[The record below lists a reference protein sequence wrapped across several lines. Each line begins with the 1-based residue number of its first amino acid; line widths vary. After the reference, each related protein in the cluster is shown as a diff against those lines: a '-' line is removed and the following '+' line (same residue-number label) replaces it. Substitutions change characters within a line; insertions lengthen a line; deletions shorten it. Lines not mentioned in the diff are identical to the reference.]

1 MALTCMSL
9 PTLQETVP
17 QQLSTSLAAPSLP
30 VNAPAAEEELPATPT
45 HHIDGNQDTLN
56 EQLDTIFQQY
66 GVKGCSVAA
75 FEGEEIVYTHSYGI
89 ARGNQPADEN
99 TKYRIA
105 SISKAVTAAL
115 AMHLVD
121 QGKLSLEDELAS
133 IHPALQNPA
142 YPDDPATLQMLLT
155 HTSGIIDGAGYNRA
169 ISRGT
174 FPSLDVVM
182 QSNNFSGS
190 RPGERYSYSNFG
202 LGLVCAAIE
211 QATGIPFRDYAKSEL
226 FDPLGLD
233 AGFMTNDIDD
243 PQTIAALGSVD
254 PLSWGDMEKAYSQIP
269 LGQMY
274 LLGQGELYIS
284 AARWEDAPA
293 KRHEI
298 LSQARWC
305 SNPVFPNHSNTL
317 SWQSPWTANRAGSPS
332 PACGAA
338 WKPSETARSK
348 AKGRYWKNSCL
359 HPKSDRWHFY
369 SAPSAVR
376 RVAVPAAHN
385 AKSSLHR

>member
-1 MALTCMSL
+1 MSL

-17 QQLSTSLAAPSLP
+17 QQLSASLAAPSLP
-30 VNAPAAEEELPATPT
+30 VSAPAAEEELPAAPT
-45 HHIDGNQDTLN
+45 HRIDGNQDALN
-56 EQLDTIFQQY
+56 EQLDTLFQQY

-105 SISKAVTAAL
+105 SISKAVTATL

-121 QGKLSLEDELAS
+121 QGKLSLGDELAS

-169 ISRGT
+169 ISRGI

-211 QATGIPFRDYAKSEL
+211 QATGVPFRDYAKSEL

-233 AGFMTNDIDD
+233 AV
-243 PQTIAALGSVD
+243 L
-254 PLSWGDMEKAYSQIP
+254 
-269 LGQMY
+269 
-274 LLGQGELYIS
+274 
-284 AARWEDAPA
+284 
-293 KRHEI
+293 
-298 LSQARWC
+298 
-305 SNPVFPNHSNTL
+305 
-317 SWQSPWTANRAGSPS
+317 
-332 PACGAA
+332 
-338 WKPSETARSK
+338 
-348 AKGRYWKNSCL
+348 
-359 HPKSDRWHFY
+359 
-369 SAPSAVR
+369 
-376 RVAVPAAHN
+376 
-385 AKSSLHR
+385 